1 MGEQSVLELVK
12 DWGYYPLPQ
21 SHPDSPGY
29 SGLLVAIREQP
40 TGKHFDPETLHLRLR
55 DEHGLA
61 RWRTLSWLTPL
72 EAGTSHACP
81 GLVTLRDRSGK
92 RVDFF
97 VFGGTL
103 EPVSGPGEMVYV
115 LRSPAP
121 VLELTAHDETVA
133 DQLASE
139 TESLMGEMEEGW
151 GLDEQGYERRLAAA
165 EPLQFYLGAVQAILL
180 HYERAQVLEEA
191 YHQLYDWLRREKEW
205 LIEQDR
211 WPAQPHTLEHL
222 LAPD

>member
-1 MGEQSVLELVK
+1 MDRQSVLALIEN
-12 DWGYYPLPQ
+12 WGYYPLPK

-40 TGKHFDPETLHLRLR
+40 TGQHFDPQTLHLRLR

-61 RWRTLSWLTPL
+61 RWRTLSWLSPL
-72 EAGTSHACP
+72 EAATGHACP

-97 VFGGTL
+97 TFGGTL
-103 EPVSGPGEMVYV
+103 EVTSAPGEIVYA

-121 VLELTAHDETVA
+121 VLELTAHDDAVP

-139 TESLMGEMEEGW
+139 VELLMGEMEERW
-151 GLDEQGYERRLAAA
+151 GLDEQGYDRRVAAV
-165 EPLQFYLGAVQAILL
+165 EPFQFYLAALQSILF
-180 HYERAQVLEEA
+180 HYEHAQVLEKA
-191 YHQLYDWLRREKEW
+191 YHQLYDVLRQEKERF
-205 LIEQDR
+205 IENGM
-211 WPAQPHTLEHL
+211 WPTKPLMLEHV